1 MKDELCVCEGVI
13 LRGNRILFPFL
24 LRTKLLK
31 LSHEMHQ
38 GIVKTK
44 QFLKPLNKYTPRFNL
59 QRYPV
64 VLGLKAQET

>member
-31 LSHEMHQ
+31 LSHEMYR

-44 QFLKPLNKYTPRFNL
+44 QFLTSRFFWPGMDEATEVMIKKL
-59 QRYPV
+59 SRVYC
-64 VLGLKAQET
+64 